1 MPIRYIVGIVIAV
14 IVLGAIVLAF
24 MPQAVPA
31 DLAEVRRGALA
42 VTVNEEGRTRVRDI
56 YTVSAPVGGRLLR
69 IRSDVGDPVTERVTV
84 VATIQPTDPSFLD
97 ARSLG
102 QAEALAK
109 AAEAART
116 LAEADVA
123 RAQAELDFAQSE
135 YRRAKSLAAKGTVSQ
150 ARLDKARLDMRT
162 RAAALDEAKAAFK
175 MRDFELENAQA
186 LLIQPGEADGDVDTG
201 TLGCCVPVR
210 APITGRVL
218 RIMQESEAIVLPG
231 APLIEVGDPAD
242 LEIVVDLLS
251 EDAVR
256 VSEGDRVLIEDWGGT
271 QDLNGTVRRVE
282 PFGFTKVSALG
293 IEEQRVNVIIDF
305 EDPPEAWAA
314 LGHGYRLDT
323 RIFVWEADDVLKLPV
338 SALFREGDAWV
349 VFRDADGEAVLT
361 PVEIG
366 RRNALEA
373 EVLGG
378 LEEGHRVVVHPSDR
392 VVDGVSLEARG
403 LR

>member
-1 MPIRYIVGIVIAV
+1 MPIRNIVSIVIGV
-14 IVLGAIVLAF
+14 IVLGAIALAF

-31 DLAEVRRGALA
+31 DLVEVQRGSLA
-42 VTVNEEGRTRVRDI
+42 VTVHEEGRTRVKDI

-162 RAAALDEAKAAFK
+162 RAAALDEARAAFK
-175 MRDFELENAQA
+175 MRDFELENARA

-201 TLGCCVPVR
+201 ALGCCVPVR

-231 APLIEVGDPAD
+231 APLIEVGDAAD

-256 VSEGDRVLIEDWGGT
+256 VSEGDRVLVEDWGGT
-271 QDLNGTVRRVE
+271 QDLNGTVRRIE

-305 EDPPEAWAA
+305 EDPPEAWSE

-323 RIFVWEADDVLKLPV
+323 RIFVWEAEDVLKLPV
-338 SALFREGDAWV
+338 SALFRDGDAWV
-349 VFRDADGEAVLT
+349 VFREAEGEAALT

-373 EVLGG
+373 EVVAG
-378 LEEGHRVVVHPSDR
+378 LEAGDRVVVHPSDR
-392 VVDGVSLEARG
+392 VVDGVSLEPRG

>member
-1 MPIRYIVGIVIAV
+1 MPVRNIVGIVIAV
-14 IVLGAIVLAF
+14 IVLGVIALAF

-175 MRDFELENAQA
+175 MRDFELENARA
-186 LLIQPGEADGDVDTG
+186 LLIQPGEADGEVEPG
-201 TLGCCVPVR
+201 ALGCCVPVR

-231 APLIEVGDPAD
+231 APLIEVGDAAD

-256 VSEGDRVLIEDWGGT
+256 VSEGDRVLIEDWGGP
-271 QDLNGTVRRVE
+271 QDLNGTVMRVE

-305 EDPPEAWAA
+305 EDPPEAWSE

-323 RIFVWEADDVLKLPV
+323 RIFVWEAEDVLKLPV

-349 VFRDADGEAVLT
+349 VFREADGEAVLT

-373 EVLGG
+373 EVVAG
-378 LEEGHRVVVHPSDR
+378 LEAGDRVVVHPSDR

>member
-1 MPIRYIVGIVIAV
+1 MPIRNIVGIVIAV
-14 IVLGAIVLAF
+14 IVLGVIGLAF
-24 MPQAVPA
+24 MPQSVPA
-31 DLAEVRRGALA
+31 DLVEVQRGALA

-56 YTVSAPVGGRLLR
+56 YTVSAPVGGRVLR
-69 IRSDVGDPVTERVTV
+69 IRADVGDPVTERVTV

-97 ARSLG
+97 ARSMG

-201 TLGCCVPVR
+201 ALGCCVPVR

-231 APLIEVGDPAD
+231 APLIEVGDAAD

-256 VSEGDRVLIEDWGGT
+256 VNEGDRVVIEDWGGP
-271 QDLNGTVRRVE
+271 QDLNGTVMRVE

-305 EDPPEAWAA
+305 EDPPEAWSE

-323 RIFVWEADDVLKLPV
+323 RIFVWEAEDVLKLPV
-338 SALFREGDAWV
+338 SALFRDGDVWV
-349 VFRDADGEAVLT
+349 VFREADGEAVLT

-373 EVLGG
+373 EVVAG

-392 VVDGVSLEARG
+392 VVDGVSLEPRG

>member
-1 MPIRYIVGIVIAV
+1 MPIRNIVSIVIGV
-14 IVLGAIVLAF
+14 IVLGAIALAF

-31 DLAEVRRGALA
+31 DLVEVQRGSLA
-42 VTVNEEGRTRVRDI
+42 VTVHEEGRTRVKDI

-175 MRDFELENAQA
+175 MRDFELENARA

-201 TLGCCVPVR
+201 ALGCCVPVR

-231 APLIEVGDPAD
+231 APLIEVGDAAD

-256 VSEGDRVLIEDWGGT
+256 VSEGDRVLVEDWGGT
-271 QDLNGTVRRVE
+271 QDLNGTVRRIE

-305 EDPPEAWAA
+305 EDTPEAWSA

-323 RIFVWEADDVLKLPV
+323 RIFVWEAEDVLKLPV
-338 SALFREGDAWV
+338 SALFRDGDAWV
-349 VFRDADGEAVLT
+349 VFREAEGEAALT

-373 EVLGG
+373 EVVAG
-378 LEEGHRVVVHPSDR
+378 LEAGDRVVVHPSDR
-392 VVDGVSLEARG
+392 VVDGVSLEPRG

>member
-1 MPIRYIVGIVIAV
+1 MSIRNIVGIVIAV
-14 IVLGAIVLAF
+14 IVLGMIGLAF
-24 MPQAVPA
+24 MPQSVPA
-31 DLAEVRRGALA
+31 DLVEVRRGALA

-56 YTVSAPVGGRLLR
+56 YTVSAPVGGRVLR

-97 ARSLG
+97 ARSMG

-201 TLGCCVPVR
+201 ALGCCVPVR

-231 APLIEVGDPAD
+231 APLIEVGDAAD

-256 VSEGDRVLIEDWGGT
+256 VSEGDRVLIEDWGGP
-271 QDLNGTVRRVE
+271 QDLNGTVMRVE

-305 EDPPEAWAA
+305 EDPPEAWSE

-338 SALFREGDAWV
+338 SALFRDGDAWV
-349 VFRDADGEAVLT
+349 VFREAEGEAALT

-373 EVLGG
+373 EVVAG
-378 LEEGHRVVVHPSDR
+378 LEAGDRVVVHPSDR
-392 VVDGVSLEARG
+392 VVDGVSLEPRG